1 MKPTVLVFGGHDPT
15 GGAGIQADIET
26 IGVLGGHAATV
37 ITALTAQDSHSVKA
51 IEPTPLD
58 MFIQQAR
65 LLLDDMPVQAI
76 KIGMVG
82 SIEICEAIHTLLT
95 EHTDIPVVLD
105 PVMAGG
111 GGGDLSTDGVAEAIS
126 TLLIPLA
133 TIATPNR
140 KELMQL
146 APDGDTLQASG
157 AELISMGC
165 EHLLITGTDDPA
177 ADEKPGNVYHLLM
190 NRNGIKEH
198 FQYPRLPDNYH
209 GSGCTLASAIA
220 VDIAMGNSID
230 DAVARGLGFTWRSL
244 DNSFHPGSG
253 QHFPNRFFGK

>member
-1 MKPTVLVFGGHDPT
+1 MVFGGHDPS

-26 IGVLGGHAATV
+26 IGSLGGHAATV

-51 IEPTPLD
+51 VEPVSLD
-58 MFIQQAR
+58 LFIQQAR
-65 LLLDDMPVQAI
+65 LLLDDMSMQAI

-95 EHTDIPVVLD
+95 EHSDVPVILD
-105 PVMAGG
+105 PVLADGG
-111 GGGDLSTDGVAEAIS
+111 GGYLSTDGVAEAIS

-133 TIATPNR
+133 TVATPNR

-165 EHLLITGTDDPA
+165 EYLLITGTDNPT
-177 ADEKPGNVYHLLM
+177 ADEEPDKVHHLLM
-190 NRNGIKEH
+190 NRDGIKEL
-198 FQYPRLPDNYH
+198 FQYPRLPNNYH
-209 GSGCTLASAIA
+209 GSGCTLASSIA
-220 VDIAMGNSID
+220 TGIAAGENVDE
-230 DAVARGLGFTWRSL
+230 AVVRGLEFTWNSL
-244 DNSFHPGSG
+244 NNSFHPGSG
-253 QHFPNRFFGK
+253 QHFPDRFRSK